1 MHGVRGLPDQLT
13 WRCAAVQVW
22 QDEGNDTLWD
32 VLQKRDFPYNLEPL
46 LLGRTLDIAKS
57 HRRRLITIRLIL
69 RQVWAAWAAWP
80 CVAIQQES

>member
-1 MHGVRGLPDQLT
+1 M
-13 WRCAAVQVW
+13 W

-57 HRRRLITIRLIL
+57 HRRRLITIRLVL
-69 RQVWAAWAAWP
+69 RQVRTA
-80 CVAIQQES
+80 